1 METTKQ
7 SPHPPN
13 QNRADP
19 SGKKR
24 ERAALH
30 ALAARAEAALLCG
43 GGLSPLLPP
52 PSPSSSPFSP
62 SSFSDFLSR
71 ARATPRTPQP
81 RPTAWVVLPSSSTAR
96 FPREKR
102 AGTSRGQ
109 HDHRASRKIQVCKM
123 TKIAKNTGAQA
134 LKLLKYSISF
144 LSFSRCGRSGSGR

>member
-13 QNRADP
+13 QNRPDP

-52 PSPSSSPFSP
+52 PSPSSSP

-96 FPREKR
+96 FPRGKR

-109 HDHRASRKIQVCKM
+109 HDPRGLRALESDARANG
-123 TKIAKNTGAQA
+123 TRLERHA
-134 LKLLKYSISF
+134 S
-144 LSFSRCGRSGSGR
+144 